1 LTEPPKSLQLEQ
13 EGTAD
18 MTIEIHTPELEALI
32 MQRMKSGGFHSVEE
46 VLLEALKTPL
56 PVTEQAGKKAATR
69 TGADLIAALQA
80 SPYREID
87 IEPAR
92 YRVPVRD
99 VAL

>member
-1 LTEPPKSLQLEQ
+1 
-13 EGTAD
+13 

-32 MQRMKSGGFHSVEE
+32 MQRMKSGGFQSVEE
-46 VLLEALKTPL
+46 VLLEALKTAPSGGQ
-56 PVTEQAGKKAATR
+56 QAGNAAESR

-80 SPYREID
+80 SPYREVD